1 MPMADV
7 CCKHGISSVTFCKYK
22 SKFGGREVSNARR
35 LRALEREN
43 ARLTKLLADQMLDNA
58 MLTEISAKNLSAR
71 GKERWRRSC
80 PRTGWAK

>member
-43 ARLTKLLADQMLDNA
+43 ARLTKVLTDQMLDNA
-58 MLTEISAKNLSAR
+58 MLKEVSAKKSKRPMQREMASLLSAN
-71 GKERWRRSC
+71 WMD
-80 PRTGWAK
+80 